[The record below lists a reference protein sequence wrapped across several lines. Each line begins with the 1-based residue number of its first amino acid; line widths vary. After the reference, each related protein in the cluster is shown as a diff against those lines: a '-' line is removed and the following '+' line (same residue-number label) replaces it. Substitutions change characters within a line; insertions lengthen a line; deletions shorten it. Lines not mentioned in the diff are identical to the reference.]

1 MRAID
6 QNITTFFAAIL
17 NTEKALGTKLT
28 TQTVT
33 HSMREVSRIKFPRK
47 IAQSDYYFYGLLFDA
62 NFTMEE
68 LPQKSGDYSRERY
81 YSRKYDSPTRYKW
94 SYMYISCL
102 N

>member
-1 MRAID
+1 MRTID
-6 QNITTFFAAIL
+6 QNIIL
-17 NTEKALGTKLT
+17 NTQKALGTKLT
-28 TQTVT
+28 TQTVK

-47 IAQSDYYFYGLLFDA
+47 IAQSDYYFYGLLFEA

-68 LPQKSGDYSRERY
+68 LPQKSGDYSREGY
-81 YSRKYDSPTRYKW
+81 YSRKYVSPTRYKW